1 MKKQSTSRKQPV
13 APKKHTSKNAS
24 VAAQRAWAIM
34 TERQKNELRKRY
46 RQDPD
51 KDGVPT
57 GFDCKPYNKKKQES
71 FLPDD
76 VKWIKSNKIEKD
88 KKLGSGMIGDVY
100 KVKGNNNLVV
110 KTVTKIRKSTKNTS
124 PEVAKFAENAAKFRN
139 GAFNKEMEFY
149 EKNKMYKEPLI
160 IPAKKVKINGTNEI
174 GVIKPAI
181 TPIIEPSTGRIK
193 NKQLITEKMLLDA
206 QRKLTILSYKGY
218 IFSDGLQL
226 GIDRSGNLLQFDT
239 GQMKRIINNG
249 KISNAPFKHN
259 NALWLQFIRKF
270 DKFLNVG
277 PLERTAAL
285 DRKYSN

>member
-1 MKKQSTSRKQPV
+1 MKSKPTSKKQSTS
-13 APKKHTSKNAS
+13 KKRPSKNAS

-34 TERQKNELRKRY
+34 TERQRNEIRKRY

-57 GFDCKPYNKKKQES
+57 GFDCRPYNKKKQES

-76 VKWIKSNKIEKD
+76 ANWIKSNKIEKD
-88 KKLGSGMIGDVY
+88 KKLGSGMIGDVF
-100 KVKGNNNLVV
+100 KVKGNNNLVI
-110 KTVTKIRKSTKNTS
+110 KTVTKIRKTTKNTP
-124 PEVAKFAENAAKFRN
+124 PEVAKFAKNAAKFRN
-139 GAFNKEMEFY
+139 SAFDKEMEFY
-149 EKNKMYKEPLI
+149 DKNKMYKEPLI
-160 IPAKKVKINGTNEI
+160 IPAKKVKISGTNEI
-174 GVIKPAI
+174 GVVKPSI
-181 TPIIEPSTGRIK
+181 IPIIEPSTGRIK

-206 QRKLTILSYKGY
+206 QKKLTILSYRGY

-226 GIDRSGNLLQFDT
+226 GIDRSGKLLQFDT

-249 KISNAPFKHN
+249 KISAAPFKHN

>member
-1 MKKQSTSRKQPV
+1 MKSKPTSKKQSIS
-13 APKKHTSKNAS
+13 KKRPSKNAS

-34 TERQKNELRKRY
+34 TERQRNEIRKRY

-57 GFDCKPYNKKKQES
+57 GFDCRPYNKKKQES

-76 VKWIKSNKIEKD
+76 ANWIKSNKIEKD
-88 KKLGSGMIGDVY
+88 KKLGSGMIGDVF
-100 KVKGNNNLVV
+100 KVKGNSNLVI
-110 KTVTKIRKSTKNTS
+110 KTVTKIRKTTKNTP
-124 PEVAKFAENAAKFRN
+124 PEVAKFAKNAAKFRN
-139 GAFNKEMEFY
+139 SAFNKEMEFY
-149 EKNKMYKEPLI
+149 DKNKMYKEPLI
-160 IPAKKVKINGTNEI
+160 IPAKRVKINGTNEI
-174 GVIKPAI
+174 GVLKPTI
-181 TPIIEPSTGRIK
+181 IPIIEPSTGRIK

-206 QRKLTILSYKGY
+206 QKKLTILSYRGY

-226 GIDRSGNLLQFDT
+226 GIDRSGKLLQFDT

-249 KISNAPFKHN
+249 KISDAPFKHN